1 MALQFR
7 RGTAANRTANNFTPV
22 IGEPIYETDTGKLFI
37 GDGSTVGGVNI
48 NSGSEVADLGDVTLT
63 KETISNPNT
72 YSVTSNVLTLVFNAG
87 HPFTANQ
94 SISIASSSV
103 TALNGSYTVTSVT
116 ATNVVVPI
124 TGVADTSSTSLTANV
139 FPNIIDGHILVWD
152 ATNSYWKNV
161 APSSDIVQDTTPQL
175 GGNLD
180 VNGNDI
186 VSTGSNDINLDPA
199 QGQSVVIKGNATDG
213 AGKLVLNCENNSHGI
228 KIKGPPHSAA
238 ANYTLTLPNDDG
250 DAGEFL
256 QSNGSGV
263 LSFAVPAQKYTK
275 FKFNL
280 AAAPTGAV
288 TGSQIVGQQASLG
301 SWSEVTFAN
310 TATNGTG
317 PSTGF
322 DPTLTGITHSSGNFV
337 GFEAGVYKVDV
348 SLEVIIAGLANNSYN
363 RYDHEIR
370 PFSDTTQLPG
380 ITQDFNFTC
389 NATAP
394 TGNTTQRVSISLII
408 HLENAT
414 AANNKIQ
421 FLLNSDQ
428 SNNYYCNSALASFT
442 KIG

>member
-1 MALQFR
+1 VALQFR

-22 IGEPIYETDTGKLFI
+22 VGEPIYETDTKKLFI
-37 GDGSTVGGVNI
+37 GDGSTVGGVNV
-48 NSGSEVADLGDVTLT
+48 NSGFEVADLGDVTLT
-63 KETISNPNT
+63 SETITNPDT
-72 YSVTSNVLTLVFNAG
+72 YSVTSNTLTLVFDAG
-87 HPFTANQ
+87 HSFTASQ

-103 TALNGSYTVTSVT
+103 TALNGSYTVSSVT
-116 ATNVVVPI
+116 TTNVVMPI
-124 TGVADTSSTSLTANV
+124 TGVADTSSSSLTADV
-139 FPNIIDGHILVWD
+139 FPNIIDGHALVWD
-152 ATNSYWKNV
+152 ASNSYWKNV
-161 APSSDIVQDTTPQL
+161 APFSDIVEDTTPQL

-180 VNGNDI
+180 VNGNNI
-186 VSTGSNDINLDPA
+186 ISTGNNDINLDPA
-199 QGQSVVIKGNATDG
+199 VGQDVVIKGNATDG

-256 QSNGSGV
+256 QSDGAGV

-288 TGSQIVGQQASLG
+288 TGSQIVGQESTLG
-301 SWSEVTFAN
+301 SWSELTFAN
-310 TATNGTG
+310 YSTNGIG
-317 PSTGF
+317 PSENF
-322 DPTLTGITHSSGNFV
+322 DPTLSGIAHSSGDFV
-337 GFEAGVYKVDV
+337 GFEAGVYKIDV

-370 PFSDTTQLPG
+370 PLSDTTQLPG

-394 TGNTTQRVSISLII
+394 TGNTTQRVSMSLIV

-421 FLLNSDQ
+421 FYLNSDQ
-428 SNNYYCNSALASFT
+428 SNNYYCNSALATFT

>member
-37 GDGSTVGGVNI
+37 GDGSTVGGVNV
-48 NSGSEVADLGDVTLT
+48 NSGFEVADLGDVTLT

>member
-37 GDGSTVGGVNI
+37 GDGSTVGGVNV
-48 NSGSEVADLGDVTLT
+48 NSGFEVADLGDVTLT

-161 APSSDIVQDTTPQL
+161 SPSSDIVQDTTPQL

>member
-1 MALQFR
+1 VALQFR

-37 GDGSTVGGVNI
+37 GDGSTVGGVNV
-48 NSGSEVADLGDVTLT
+48 NSGFEVADLGDVTLT

>member
-22 IGEPIYETDTGKLFI
+22 VGEPIYETDTKKLFI
-37 GDGSTVGGVNI
+37 GDGSTVGGVNV
-48 NSGSEVADLGDVTLT
+48 NSAFEVSELADVTLT
-63 KETISNPNT
+63 SETITNPDT
-72 YSVTSNVLTLVFNAG
+72 YSVTSNVLTLVFDAG

-139 FPNIIDGHILVWD
+139 SPNIIDGHILVWD
-152 ATNSYWKNV
+152 ASNSYWKNV
-161 APSSDIVQDTTPQL
+161 APFSNVVEDTTPQL

-186 VSTGSNDINLDPA
+186 VSAGSNDISFDPA
-199 QGQSVVIKGNATDG
+199 VGQNVVIKGNATDG
-213 AGKLVLNCENNSHGI
+213 AGKLVLNCEQNSHGI
-228 KIKGPPHSAA
+228 TIKGPPHSAA
-238 ANYTLTLPNDDG
+238 ATYTLTLPNNDG
-250 DAGEFL
+250 DADQFL
-256 QSNGSGV
+256 QTDGSGV
-263 LSFAVPAQKYTK
+263 LSFAVPTQKYTK
-275 FKFNL
+275 FQFNL

-288 TGSQIVGQQASLG
+288 ATSQIVGQEATLG
-301 SWSEVTFAN
+301 TWSEVTFAN
-310 TATNGTG
+310 TATNGIG

-322 DPTLTGITHSSGNFV
+322 DPTLTGITHSSGDFV

-370 PFSDTTQLPG
+370 PLSDTTQLPG
-380 ITQDFNFTC
+380 VTQDFNFTC

-394 TGNTTQRVSISLII
+394 TGNTTQSIAMSLIV

-414 AANNKIQ
+414 AANNQIQ
-421 FLLNSDQ
+421 FHLNSDQ
-428 SNNYYCNSALASFT
+428 SNNYYCNSALATFT

>member
-37 GDGSTVGGVNI
+37 GDGSTVGGVNV
-48 NSGSEVADLGDVTLT
+48 NSAFEVADLADVTLT
-63 KETISNPNT
+63 KETISNPDT

-161 APSSDIVQDTTPQL
+161 APSSDIVDDTTPQL

-199 QGQSVVIKGNATDG
+199 VGQDVVIKGNATDG
-213 AGKLVLNCENNSHGI
+213 AGKLVLNCEFNSHGI

-238 ANYTLTLPNDDG
+238 ASYTLTLPNDDG

-256 QSNGSGV
+256 QSDGSGV

-275 FKFNL
+275 FQFNL
-280 AAAPTGAV
+280 ASAPTGAV
-288 TGSQIVGQQASLG
+288 TGSQIVGQAASLG

-310 TATNGTG
+310 TSTNGTG

-428 SNNYYCNSALASFT
+428 SNNYYCNSALATFT

>member
-63 KETISNPNT
+63 KETISNPDT